1 MLMAS
6 ENETRTQPRDF
17 RVLDYEY
24 PQDVETV
31 VRLEDVARVVSDESI
46 RRRLEEIS
54 IQAVQV

>member
-1 MLMAS
+1 MLMTS

-31 VRLEDVARVVSDESI
+31 VRLEDVARVVSDESF